1 MYIRIKMPAHEAI
14 LKYLSGDGRV
24 MLTKRLSERL
34 YDVVKKAENDQRFA
48 CELDA
53 VFISMFDDGTA
64 EGFDDLIRDFDT
76 PPKALADLLDKWNI

>member
-1 MYIRIKMPAHEAI
+1 MYIRIKMPVHEAI
-14 LKYLSGDGRV
+14 LKYLSSDCRV
-24 MLTKRLSERL
+24 ALSQRLSERL

-53 VFISMFDDGTA
+53 VFLGMFYDGTA
-64 EGFDDLIRDFDT
+64 EGFDDIIRDFDT